1 MEKENIISVAN
12 MWNKKT
18 YDILDLREVPI
29 PELEELLRNTY
40 EVLYEYQAE
49 KNIPKEICQVLLNE
63 DEFMSFL
70 AIVGSN
76 QEELKETARL
86 YQPLYCIIDT
96 MKQKFFNNG
105 FEKAFPMLQVNFNG
119 ESFELNTENG
129 FLEKL
134 IEI

>member
-1 MEKENIISVAN
+1 MEKENILSVAN

-70 AIVGSN
+70 AIMGSN

-96 MKQKFFNNG
+96 MKQSFFS
-105 FEKAFPMLQVNFNG
+105 
-119 ESFELNTENG
+119 ESFEDPFPKLYVSFNNT
-129 FLEKL
+129 FLELNMEEAFLEVL
-134 IEI
+134 INV

>member
-1 MEKENIISVAN
+1 MEKGKIISVAN

-18 YDILDLREVPI
+18 YDILDLREIPI
-29 PELEELLRNTY
+29 PELEELLRSTY

-49 KNIPKEICQVLLNE
+49 KNIPKELCQLLLNE

-70 AIVGSN
+70 TIVGSN

-96 MKQKFFNNG
+96 MKQKFFSNG
-105 FEKAFPMLQVNFNG
+105 FEEACPMLQVNFND
-119 ESFELNTENG
+119 ENFELNMEEA
-129 FLEKL
+129 FLKQL
-134 IEI
+134 IE

>member
-12 MWNKKT
+12 MWNKMT
-18 YDILDLREVPI
+18 YNILDLREIPI

-96 MKQKFFNNG
+96 MKQKFFNEG
-105 FEKAFPMLQVNFNG
+105 YKEAFPKLQVNFNG
-119 ESFELNTENG
+119 TFLELNMEEA
-129 FLEKL
+129 FLEGI
-134 IEI
+134 IEV

>member
-12 MWNKKT
+12 MWNKMT
-18 YDILDLREVPI
+18 YNILDLREIPI
-29 PELEELLRNTY
+29 PELEEALGNTY

-96 MKQKFFNNG
+96 MKQSFFS
-105 FEKAFPMLQVNFNG
+105 
-119 ESFELNTENG
+119 ESFEAPFPKLYVSFNST
-129 FLEKL
+129 FLELNMEEAFLEVL
-134 IEI
+134 INV

>member
-12 MWNKKT
+12 MWNKMT
-18 YDILDLREVPI
+18 YNILDLREIPI
-29 PELEELLRNTY
+29 PELEEALGNTY

-96 MKQKFFNNG
+96 MKQKFFSNG
-105 FEKAFPMLQVNFNG
+105 FEEAFPMLQVNFNG
-119 ESFELNTENG
+119 ESFELNTEES
-129 FLEKL
+129 FLENL
-134 IEI
+134 IET

>member
-1 MEKENIISVAN
+1 MEKENILSVAN
-12 MWNKKT
+12 MWNKMT
-18 YDILDLREVPI
+18 YNILDLREIPI
-29 PELEELLRNTY
+29 PELEDALGNTY

-96 MKQKFFNNG
+96 MKQSFFNES
-105 FEKAFPMLQVNFNG
+105 FEDPFPKLYVNFNDT
-119 ESFELNTENG
+119 FLELNMEEA

-134 IEI
+134 VKV

>member
-12 MWNKKT
+12 MWNKMT
-18 YDILDLREVPI
+18 YNILDLREIPI
-29 PELEELLRNTY
+29 PELEDALGNTY

-96 MKQKFFNNG
+96 MKQSFFNEG
-105 FEKAFPMLQVNFNG
+105 FEDPFPELCVDFNDT
-119 ESFELNTENG
+119 FLELNMEEA
-129 FLEKL
+129 FLKQM
-134 IEI
+134 IE

>member
-1 MEKENIISVAN
+1 METENILSVAN
-12 MWNKKT
+12 MWNKMT
-18 YDILDLREVPI
+18 YNILDLREIPI
-29 PELEELLRNTY
+29 PELEDALGNTY

-49 KNIPKEICQVLLNE
+49 KSIPKEICQLLLNQ

-76 QEELKETARL
+76 QDELKATARL

-96 MKQKFFNNG
+96 MKQSFFSER
-105 FEKAFPMLQVNFNG
+105 FENPFPMLYVNFNDT
-119 ESFELNTENG
+119 FLELNMEEA

-134 IEI
+134 VKV

>member
-1 MEKENIISVAN
+1 MGKEKIISVAN

-18 YDILDLREVPI
+18 YDILDLREIPI

-70 AIVGSN
+70 AIMGSN

-96 MKQKFFNNG
+96 MKQSFFSES
-105 FEKAFPMLQVNFNG
+105 FEDPFPKLYVNFNG
-119 ESFELNTENG
+119 ESFELNTEES
-129 FLEKL
+129 FLKQM
-134 IEI
+134 IE

>member
-12 MWNKKT
+12 MWNKMT
-18 YDILDLREVPI
+18 YNILDLREIPI
-29 PELEELLRNTY
+29 PELEDALGNTY

-96 MKQKFFNNG
+96 MKQSFFNEG
-105 FEKAFPMLQVNFNG
+105 FEDPFPKLYVNFNDT
-119 ESFELNTENG
+119 FLELNMEEA

-134 IEI
+134 VKV